1 MKRGESGHVVL
12 VDELLHRLNLG
23 LGSGG
28 RTGGGPSVAADRVV
42 SADGLDVETVPLVVE
57 GTVHVDAAVARIVTE
72 DAVAVPV
79 GAFHT
84 EVGELSRGLVAGLAA
99 VDGGDEAVTG
109 DIGVGIAEGNAVT
122 VEVAGAQVGTVVVDE
137 GLLIAVGVDDGDDID
152 DVVIEQA
159 LDVIVAGAEGQP
171 PCGVHG
177 GGGAFALAAVDVGE
191 HADAGLIFGGDVLV
205 GDLEAPEVALLPG
218 GTDGVEVGDVGVGLV
233 HLGELRLKLGVGVA
247 MVPVNVKTVGNLF
260 GGVGANFHGEEL
272 SLFAAGGAGI
282 VAAGGKPEHHNE
294 GKTETENTRHNRL
307 HFHFDTSFLFSFF
320 LLRSA

>member
-1 MKRGESGHVVL
+1 MKRGEGGHIVL

-23 LGSGG
+23 LRSGG

-42 SADGLDVETVPLVVE
+42 SVGGLDVETVPLVVE

-99 VDGGDEAVTG
+99 VDGGDEAVTV

-171 PCGVHG
+171 PSGVHG